1 MATVTDINIHAIPVY
16 DGQSRSGLNPA
27 QQGSNRSENFGR
39 ALSESSSQYHKNNK
53 EQWVKK
59 EAADSSTV
67 ESAPAAVTETSAAAA
82 SNRGEA
88 QQRAINRQA
97 EAASVATESSNV
109 RDDPAR
115 QDLPVEGNALPK
127 QAVTGMLNAENS
139 GSRQSLQALPVE
151 GNALPKQAVTG
162 MLNAESS
169 DSQQSLQA
177 LNRAKT
183 QGSALTTQINQPQP
197 ALSETAPAAVTE
209 TSAAAASNQGEAQQR
224 AIDKQAEAA
233 SVATES
239 SSVRDEPARQDLPK
253 QAVTGMALGERHPL
267 PQSLQALNRANA
279 QGSVLTTQINQ
290 SQPALSETLTESS
303 SVRDEPARQDLPK
316 QAVTG
321 MALGERH
328 PLPQSLQALNR
339 VNTQGSV
346 LTTQINQPQPALSET
361 LTESSSVR
369 DEPAR
374 QDLPKQAVTG
384 MALGE
389 RHPLPQSLQALNRVN
404 TQGSALTSQIN
415 QPQSAL
421 KFVEQSPTGA
431 AIDPG
436 DLDDG
441 LAALLGR
448 QAGLKDGAQAG
459 FLRSP
464 LVKPAQADSTPDG
477 NRAQSVIAAQPVKA
491 AEGAISR
498 QDASALSAIL
508 AMPGLAEQAG
518 KAPLAHSALAAA
530 VVTQDRVADLDRR
543 LRLQAAPMG
552 GRAASNGLTTDARPS
567 STALSWQTPDGFA
580 DLLKKSAST
589 TSQVT
594 QISASVPTAQGLNTA
609 QSGGAPVLPT
619 LLDGNAMG
627 GAFKLPSGFEISGG
641 TAQGQMVTP
650 FAQPAWAQELAQQAK
665 FMVRDQLQFVELKL
679 KPANLGSVEIVLKQ
693 DDDQT
698 TLMFFTKNPAVREA
712 LEASLQKLQKSFDD
726 DGLQL
731 QQTVVSDQSLS
742 EHRQQAAS
750 EAEQDQATG
759 LNGAGASGDQSDI
772 TDQQAKLL
780 IPANDQLLDLWA

>member
-53 EQWVKK
+53 EQWVKN
-59 EAADSSTV
+59 EAADGSTV
-67 ESAPAAVTETSAAAA
+67 ETAPAAVTETSAAAA
-82 SNRGEA
+82 SNLGEA
-88 QQRAINRQA
+88 QQRAIDKQA
-97 EAASVATESSNV
+97 EGASAATESSNV
-109 RDDPAR
+109 HDDPAR

-127 QAVTGMLNAENS
+127 QAVTGMLNAESS
-139 GSRQSLQALPVE
+139 GSRQSLQ
-151 GNALPKQAVTG
+151 G
-162 MLNAESS
+162 LNLA
-169 DSQQSLQA
+169 
-177 LNRAKT
+177 NT

-197 ALSETAPAAVTE
+197 AL
-209 TSAAAASNQGEAQQR
+209 
-224 AIDKQAEAA
+224 KLAE
-233 SVATES
+233 
-239 SSVRDEPARQDLPK
+239 
-253 QAVTGMALGERHPL
+253 
-267 PQSLQALNRANA
+267 
-279 QGSVLTTQINQ
+279 
-290 SQPALSETLTESS
+290 QP
-303 SVRDEPARQDLPK
+303 
-316 QAVTG
+316 
-321 MALGERH
+321 
-328 PLPQSLQALNR
+328 
-339 VNTQGSV
+339 
-346 LTTQINQPQPALSET
+346 
-361 LTESSSVR
+361 
-369 DEPAR
+369 
-374 QDLPKQAVTG
+374 
-384 MALGE
+384 
-389 RHPLPQSLQALNRVN
+389 
-404 TQGSALTSQIN
+404 
-415 QPQSAL
+415 
-421 KFVEQSPTGA
+421 PTGA

-448 QAGLKDGAQAG
+448 QAGFKDGAQADL
-459 FLRSP
+459 LRSP
-464 LVKPAQADSTPDG
+464 LVKTAQADSTPDG

-491 AEGAISR
+491 AEGSNPR

-518 KAPLAHSALAAA
+518 KAPLARSALAAA

-552 GRAASNGLTTDARPS
+552 GRSASNGLTTDARPS
-567 STALSWQTPDGFA
+567 NTALSWQTPDGFA

-594 QISASVPTAQGLNTA
+594 QISASMPTGQGLNAA
-609 QSGGAPVLPT
+609 QIGGAPVLPT

-627 GAFKLPSGFEISGG
+627 GVFKLPSGFEISGG

-650 FAQPAWAQELAQQAK
+650 FSQPAWAQELAQQAK

-698 TLMFFTKNPAVREA
+698 TLMFFAKNPAVREA

-750 EAEQDQATG
+750 EAEQDQAHG
-759 LNGAGASGDQSDI
+759 LNGASVSGDQSDI

>member
-27 QQGSNRSENFGR
+27 QQGSNRSENFGQ

-67 ESAPAAVTETSAAAA
+67 EPAPAAVTETSAAAA

-115 QDLPVEGNALPK
+115 QDLPVEG
-127 QAVTGMLNAENS
+127 S
-139 GSRQSLQALPVE
+139 
-151 GNALPKQAVTG
+151 ALPKQAVTG

-169 DSQQSLQA
+169 GSRQSLQA

-239 SSVRDEPARQDLPK
+239 SSVHDEPAQQDLPK

-267 PQSLQALNRANA
+267 PQSLQALNRVNT

-339 VNTQGSV
+339 ANAQGS
-346 LTTQINQPQPALSET
+346 T
-361 LTESSSVR
+361 
-369 DEPAR
+369 
-374 QDLPKQAVTG
+374 
-384 MALGE
+384 
-389 RHPLPQSLQALNRVN
+389 
-404 TQGSALTSQIN
+404 LTSQIN

-448 QAGLKDGAQAG
+448 QAGLKDGAQADV
-459 FLRSP
+459 LRSP

-594 QISASVPTAQGLNTA
+594 QISASVPTAQGLNAA

>member
-16 DGQSRSGLNPA
+16 DGQSSSGLNPA
-27 QQGSNRSENFGR
+27 QQGSNRSENFGQ

-53 EQWVKK
+53 EQWVKN
-59 EAADSSTV
+59 EAADGSTV
-67 ESAPAAVTETSAAAA
+67 ETAPAAVTETSAAAA
-82 SNRGEA
+82 SNLGEA
-88 QQRAINRQA
+88 QQRAIDKQA
-97 EAASVATESSNV
+97 EGASAATESSNV
-109 RDDPAR
+109 HDDPAR

-127 QAVTGMLNAENS
+127 QAVTGMLNAESS
-139 GSRQSLQALPVE
+139 GSRQSLQ
-151 GNALPKQAVTG
+151 G
-162 MLNAESS
+162 LNLA
-169 DSQQSLQA
+169 
-177 LNRAKT
+177 NT
-183 QGSALTTQINQPQP
+183 QGSALTTQINQPQ
-197 ALSETAPAAVTE
+197 
-209 TSAAAASNQGEAQQR
+209 
-224 AIDKQAEAA
+224 
-233 SVATES
+233 
-239 SSVRDEPARQDLPK
+239 
-253 QAVTGMALGERHPL
+253 
-267 PQSLQALNRANA
+267 
-279 QGSVLTTQINQ
+279 
-290 SQPALSETLTESS
+290 
-303 SVRDEPARQDLPK
+303 
-316 QAVTG
+316 
-321 MALGERH
+321 
-328 PLPQSLQALNR
+328 
-339 VNTQGSV
+339 
-346 LTTQINQPQPALSET
+346 
-361 LTESSSVR
+361 
-369 DEPAR
+369 
-374 QDLPKQAVTG
+374 
-384 MALGE
+384 
-389 RHPLPQSLQALNRVN
+389 
-404 TQGSALTSQIN
+404 
-415 QPQSAL
+415 SAL
-421 KFVEQSPTGA
+421 KLAEQSPTGA

-441 LAALLGR
+441 LAALVGR
-448 QAGLKDGAQAG
+448 QAGLKDGAQADV
-459 FLRSP
+459 LRSP

-491 AEGAISR
+491 AEGSNPR

-518 KAPLAHSALAAA
+518 KAPLARSALAAA

-552 GRAASNGLTTDARPS
+552 GRSASNGLTTDARPS
-567 STALSWQTPDGFA
+567 NTALSWQTPDGFA

-594 QISASVPTAQGLNTA
+594 QISASMPTGQGLNTA
-609 QSGGAPVLPT
+609 QIGGAPVLPT

-650 FAQPAWAQELAQQAK
+650 FSQPAWAQELAQQAK

-698 TLMFFTKNPAVREA
+698 TLMFFAKNSAVREA

-750 EAEQDQATG
+750 EAEQDQANG

>member
-53 EQWVKK
+53 EQWVKN
-59 EAADSSTV
+59 EAADGSTV
-67 ESAPAAVTETSAAAA
+67 ETAPAAVTETSAAAA
-82 SNRGEA
+82 SNLGEA
-88 QQRAINRQA
+88 QQRAIDKQA
-97 EAASVATESSNV
+97 EGASAATESSNV
-109 RDDPAR
+109 HDDPAR

-127 QAVTGMLNAENS
+127 QAVTGMLNAESS
-139 GSRQSLQALPVE
+139 GSRQSLQ
-151 GNALPKQAVTG
+151 G
-162 MLNAESS
+162 LNLA
-169 DSQQSLQA
+169 
-177 LNRAKT
+177 NT

-197 ALSETAPAAVTE
+197 AL
-209 TSAAAASNQGEAQQR
+209 
-224 AIDKQAEAA
+224 KLAE
-233 SVATES
+233 
-239 SSVRDEPARQDLPK
+239 
-253 QAVTGMALGERHPL
+253 
-267 PQSLQALNRANA
+267 
-279 QGSVLTTQINQ
+279 
-290 SQPALSETLTESS
+290 QP
-303 SVRDEPARQDLPK
+303 
-316 QAVTG
+316 
-321 MALGERH
+321 
-328 PLPQSLQALNR
+328 
-339 VNTQGSV
+339 
-346 LTTQINQPQPALSET
+346 
-361 LTESSSVR
+361 
-369 DEPAR
+369 
-374 QDLPKQAVTG
+374 
-384 MALGE
+384 
-389 RHPLPQSLQALNRVN
+389 
-404 TQGSALTSQIN
+404 
-415 QPQSAL
+415 
-421 KFVEQSPTGA
+421 PTGA

-441 LAALLGR
+441 LAALVGR
-448 QAGLKDGAQAG
+448 QAGLKDGAQADV
-459 FLRSP
+459 LRSP

-594 QISASVPTAQGLNTA
+594 QISASVPTAQGLNAA

-731 QQTVVSDQSLS
+731 QQKVVSDQSLS

>member
-27 QQGSNRSENFGR
+27 QQGSNRSENFGQT
-39 ALSESSSQYHKNNK
+39 LSESSSQYHKNNK

-67 ESAPAAVTETSAAAA
+67 EPAPAAVTETSAAAA

-97 EAASVATESSNV
+97 EAASVATESSSG
-109 RDDPAR
+109 RDERAR
-115 QDLPVEGNALPK
+115 QDLPVEGNALPN
-127 QAVTGMLNAENS
+127 QAVTGRLS
-139 GSRQSLQALPVE
+139 
-151 GNALPKQAVTG
+151 
-162 MLNAESS
+162 AESS
-169 DSQQSLQA
+169 SSQQSLQA

-183 QGSALTTQINQPQP
+183 QGSALTTQINQPQ
-197 ALSETAPAAVTE
+197 
-209 TSAAAASNQGEAQQR
+209 
-224 AIDKQAEAA
+224 
-233 SVATES
+233 
-239 SSVRDEPARQDLPK
+239 
-253 QAVTGMALGERHPL
+253 
-267 PQSLQALNRANA
+267 
-279 QGSVLTTQINQ
+279 
-290 SQPALSETLTESS
+290 
-303 SVRDEPARQDLPK
+303 
-316 QAVTG
+316 
-321 MALGERH
+321 
-328 PLPQSLQALNR
+328 
-339 VNTQGSV
+339 
-346 LTTQINQPQPALSET
+346 
-361 LTESSSVR
+361 
-369 DEPAR
+369 
-374 QDLPKQAVTG
+374 
-384 MALGE
+384 
-389 RHPLPQSLQALNRVN
+389 
-404 TQGSALTSQIN
+404 
-415 QPQSAL
+415 SAL
-421 KFVEQSPTGA
+421 KLVEQSPTGA

-448 QAGLKDGAQAG
+448 QAGLKAGPQAD
-459 FLRSP
+459 FSRSP
-464 LVKPAQADSTPDG
+464 LINLAQANSTPDG
-477 NRAQSVIAAQPVKA
+477 NRAQPVIAAQPVQA

-518 KAPLAHSALAAA
+518 KAPPAHSALAAA
-530 VVTQDRVADLDRR
+530 VVTQDRAADLDRR
-543 LRLQAAPMG
+543 LRLQAPSMG
-552 GRAASNGLTTDARPS
+552 GRAASNALTTDARPS
-567 STALSWQTPDGFA
+567 NTTLSWQTPDGFA

-594 QISASVPTAQGLNTA
+594 QISASMPTGQGLNAA

-619 LLDGNAMG
+619 LLLDGNAMG

-650 FAQPAWAQELAQQAK
+650 FSQPAWAQELAQQAK

-698 TLMFFTKNPAVREA
+698 TLMFFAKNPAVREA

-750 EAEQDQATG
+750 EAEQDQANG

>member
-59 EAADSSTV
+59 EAADGSTV
-67 ESAPAAVTETSAAAA
+67 ETAPAAVTETSAAAA
-82 SNRGEA
+82 SNLGEA
-88 QQRAINRQA
+88 QQRAIDKQA
-97 EAASVATESSNV
+97 EGASAATESSNV
-109 RDDPAR
+109 HDDPAR

-127 QAVTGMLNAENS
+127 QAVTGMLNAESS
-139 GSRQSLQALPVE
+139 GSRQSLQ
-151 GNALPKQAVTG
+151 G
-162 MLNAESS
+162 LNLA
-169 DSQQSLQA
+169 
-177 LNRAKT
+177 NT
-183 QGSALTTQINQPQP
+183 QGSALTTQINQPQ
-197 ALSETAPAAVTE
+197 
-209 TSAAAASNQGEAQQR
+209 
-224 AIDKQAEAA
+224 
-233 SVATES
+233 
-239 SSVRDEPARQDLPK
+239 
-253 QAVTGMALGERHPL
+253 
-267 PQSLQALNRANA
+267 
-279 QGSVLTTQINQ
+279 
-290 SQPALSETLTESS
+290 
-303 SVRDEPARQDLPK
+303 
-316 QAVTG
+316 
-321 MALGERH
+321 
-328 PLPQSLQALNR
+328 
-339 VNTQGSV
+339 
-346 LTTQINQPQPALSET
+346 
-361 LTESSSVR
+361 
-369 DEPAR
+369 
-374 QDLPKQAVTG
+374 
-384 MALGE
+384 
-389 RHPLPQSLQALNRVN
+389 
-404 TQGSALTSQIN
+404 
-415 QPQSAL
+415 SAL
-421 KFVEQSPTGA
+421 KLAEQPPTGA

-448 QAGLKDGAQAG
+448 QAGFKDGAQADL
-459 FLRSP
+459 LRSP
-464 LVKPAQADSTPDG
+464 LVKTAQADSTPDG

-491 AEGAISR
+491 AEGSNPR

-518 KAPLAHSALAAA
+518 KAPPAHSALAAA
-530 VVTQDRVADLDRR
+530 VVTQDRAADLDRR
-543 LRLQAAPMG
+543 LRLQAPLMG
-552 GRAASNGLTTDARPS
+552 GRAASNALTTDARPS
-567 STALSWQTPDGFA
+567 NTTLSWQTPDGFA

-594 QISASVPTAQGLNTA
+594 QISASMPTGQGLNAA

-619 LLDGNAMG
+619 LLLDGNAMG

-650 FAQPAWAQELAQQAK
+650 FSQPAWAQELAQQAK

-698 TLMFFTKNPAVREA
+698 TLMFFAKNPAVREA

-750 EAEQDQATG
+750 EAEQDQAHG
-759 LNGAGASGDQSDI
+759 LNGASASGDQSDI

>member
-27 QQGSNRSENFGR
+27 QQGSNRSENFGQ

-67 ESAPAAVTETSAAAA
+67 EPAPAAVTETSAAAA

-97 EAASVATESSNV
+97 EAASTATESSSV
-109 RDDPAR
+109 RDERAR

-127 QAVTGMLNAENS
+127 QAVTG
-139 GSRQSLQALPVE
+139 R
-151 GNALPKQAVTG
+151 
-162 MLNAESS
+162 LNAESS

-183 QGSALTTQINQPQP
+183 QGSALTTQINLPQP

-224 AIDKQAEAA
+224 AIDKQATAA

-239 SSVRDEPARQDLPK
+239 SIVRDEPARQDLPK

-279 QGSVLTTQINQ
+279 QGST
-290 SQPALSETLTESS
+290 
-303 SVRDEPARQDLPK
+303 
-316 QAVTG
+316 
-321 MALGERH
+321 
-328 PLPQSLQALNR
+328 
-339 VNTQGSV
+339 
-346 LTTQINQPQPALSET
+346 
-361 LTESSSVR
+361 
-369 DEPAR
+369 
-374 QDLPKQAVTG
+374 
-384 MALGE
+384 
-389 RHPLPQSLQALNRVN
+389 
-404 TQGSALTSQIN
+404 LTSQIN

-421 KFVEQSPTGA
+421 KFVEQSPIGA

-436 DLDDG
+436 DLDDE

-459 FLRSP
+459 FLTSP

-594 QISASVPTAQGLNTA
+594 QISASVPTAQGLNAA

>member
-27 QQGSNRSENFGR
+27 QQGSNRSENFGQ

-67 ESAPAAVTETSAAAA
+67 EPAPAAVTETSAAAA

-97 EAASVATESSNV
+97 EAASVATESSRV
-109 RDDPAR
+109 QDERAR
-115 QDLPVEGNALPK
+115 QDLPVEGNA
-127 QAVTGMLNAENS
+127 
-139 GSRQSLQALPVE
+139 
-151 GNALPKQAVTG
+151 
-162 MLNAESS
+162 
-169 DSQQSLQA
+169 
-177 LNRAKT
+177 
-183 QGSALTTQINQPQP
+183 
-197 ALSETAPAAVTE
+197 
-209 TSAAAASNQGEAQQR
+209 
-224 AIDKQAEAA
+224 
-233 SVATES
+233 
-239 SSVRDEPARQDLPK
+239 LPK

-267 PQSLQALNRANA
+267 PQSLQALNRA
-279 QGSVLTTQINQ
+279 
-290 SQPALSETLTESS
+290 
-303 SVRDEPARQDLPK
+303 K
-316 QAVTG
+316 
-321 MALGERH
+321 
-328 PLPQSLQALNR
+328 
-339 VNTQGSV
+339 
-346 LTTQINQPQPALSET
+346 
-361 LTESSSVR
+361 
-369 DEPAR
+369 
-374 QDLPKQAVTG
+374 
-384 MALGE
+384 
-389 RHPLPQSLQALNRVN
+389 
-404 TQGSALTSQIN
+404 TQGSALTTQIN

-421 KFVEQSPTGA
+421 KLVEQSPTGA

-436 DLDDG
+436 DVDDG

-448 QAGLKDGAQAG
+448 QAGLKAGPQAD
-459 FLRSP
+459 FSRSP
-464 LVKPAQADSTPDG
+464 LINLAQANSTPDG
-477 NRAQSVIAAQPVKA
+477 NRAQPVIAAQPVKA

-518 KAPLAHSALAAA
+518 KAPPAHSALAAA
-530 VVTQDRVADLDRR
+530 VVTQDRAADLDRR
-543 LRLQAAPMG
+543 LRLQAPSMG
-552 GRAASNGLTTDARPS
+552 GRAASNALTTDARPS
-567 STALSWQTPDGFA
+567 NTTLSWQTPDGFA

-594 QISASVPTAQGLNTA
+594 QISASMPTGQGLNAA

-619 LLDGNAMG
+619 LLLDGNAMG

-650 FAQPAWAQELAQQAK
+650 FSQPAWAQELAQQAK

-698 TLMFFTKNPAVREA
+698 TLMFFAKNPAVREA

-750 EAEQDQATG
+750 EAEQDQANG

>member
-67 ESAPAAVTETSAAAA
+67 EPAPAAVTETSAAAA

-97 EAASVATESSNV
+97 EAASVATESSRV
-109 RDDPAR
+109 QDERAR
-115 QDLPVEGNALPK
+115 QDLPVQGNA
-127 QAVTGMLNAENS
+127 
-139 GSRQSLQALPVE
+139 
-151 GNALPKQAVTG
+151 
-162 MLNAESS
+162 
-169 DSQQSLQA
+169 
-177 LNRAKT
+177 
-183 QGSALTTQINQPQP
+183 
-197 ALSETAPAAVTE
+197 
-209 TSAAAASNQGEAQQR
+209 
-224 AIDKQAEAA
+224 
-233 SVATES
+233 
-239 SSVRDEPARQDLPK
+239 LPK

-267 PQSLQALNRANA
+267 PQSLQALNRA
-279 QGSVLTTQINQ
+279 
-290 SQPALSETLTESS
+290 
-303 SVRDEPARQDLPK
+303 K
-316 QAVTG
+316 
-321 MALGERH
+321 
-328 PLPQSLQALNR
+328 
-339 VNTQGSV
+339 
-346 LTTQINQPQPALSET
+346 
-361 LTESSSVR
+361 
-369 DEPAR
+369 
-374 QDLPKQAVTG
+374 
-384 MALGE
+384 
-389 RHPLPQSLQALNRVN
+389 
-404 TQGSALTSQIN
+404 TQGSALTTQIN

-421 KFVEQSPTGA
+421 KLVEQSPTGA

-448 QAGLKDGAQAG
+448 QAGLKAGPQAD
-459 FLRSP
+459 FSRSP
-464 LVKPAQADSTPDG
+464 LINLAQANSTPDG
-477 NRAQSVIAAQPVKA
+477 NRAQPVIAAQPVKA

-518 KAPLAHSALAAA
+518 KAPLARSALAAA

-552 GRAASNGLTTDARPS
+552 GRSASNGLTTDARPS
-567 STALSWQTPDGFA
+567 NTALSWQTPDGFA

-594 QISASVPTAQGLNTA
+594 QISASMPTGQGLNAA

-619 LLDGNAMG
+619 LLLDGNAMG

-641 TAQGQMVTP
+641 TAQGQMMTP
-650 FAQPAWAQELAQQAK
+650 FSQPAWAQELAQQAK

-698 TLMFFTKNPAVREA
+698 TLMFFAKNPAVREA

-750 EAEQDQATG
+750 EAEQDQANG

>member
-53 EQWVKK
+53 EQWVKN
-59 EAADSSTV
+59 EAADGSTV
-67 ESAPAAVTETSAAAA
+67 ETAPAAVTETSAAAA
-82 SNRGEA
+82 SNLGEA
-88 QQRAINRQA
+88 QQRAIDKQA
-97 EAASVATESSNV
+97 EGASAATESSNV
-109 RDDPAR
+109 HDDPAR

-127 QAVTGMLNAENS
+127 QAVTGMLNAESS
-139 GSRQSLQALPVE
+139 GSRQSLQ
-151 GNALPKQAVTG
+151 G
-162 MLNAESS
+162 LNLA
-169 DSQQSLQA
+169 
-177 LNRAKT
+177 NT
-183 QGSALTTQINQPQP
+183 QGSALTTQINQPQ
-197 ALSETAPAAVTE
+197 
-209 TSAAAASNQGEAQQR
+209 
-224 AIDKQAEAA
+224 
-233 SVATES
+233 
-239 SSVRDEPARQDLPK
+239 
-253 QAVTGMALGERHPL
+253 
-267 PQSLQALNRANA
+267 
-279 QGSVLTTQINQ
+279 
-290 SQPALSETLTESS
+290 
-303 SVRDEPARQDLPK
+303 
-316 QAVTG
+316 
-321 MALGERH
+321 
-328 PLPQSLQALNR
+328 
-339 VNTQGSV
+339 
-346 LTTQINQPQPALSET
+346 
-361 LTESSSVR
+361 
-369 DEPAR
+369 
-374 QDLPKQAVTG
+374 
-384 MALGE
+384 
-389 RHPLPQSLQALNRVN
+389 
-404 TQGSALTSQIN
+404 
-415 QPQSAL
+415 SAL
-421 KFVEQSPTGA
+421 KLAEQPPTGA

-448 QAGLKDGAQAG
+448 QAGFKDGAQADL
-459 FLRSP
+459 LRSP
-464 LVKPAQADSTPDG
+464 LVKTAQADSTPDG

-491 AEGAISR
+491 AEGSNPR

-518 KAPLAHSALAAA
+518 KAPLARSALAAA

-552 GRAASNGLTTDARPS
+552 GRSASNGLTTDARPS
-567 STALSWQTPDGFA
+567 NTALSWQTPDGFA

-594 QISASVPTAQGLNTA
+594 QISASMPTGQGLNAA

-619 LLDGNAMG
+619 LLLDGNAMG

-650 FAQPAWAQELAQQAK
+650 FSQPAWAQELAQQAK

-698 TLMFFTKNPAVREA
+698 TLMFFAKNPAVREA

-750 EAEQDQATG
+750 EAEQDQANG

>member
-27 QQGSNRSENFGR
+27 QQGSNRSENFGQ

-67 ESAPAAVTETSAAAA
+67 EP
-82 SNRGEA
+82 
-88 QQRAINRQA
+88 
-97 EAASVATESSNV
+97 
-109 RDDPAR
+109 
-115 QDLPVEGNALPK
+115 
-127 QAVTGMLNAENS
+127 
-139 GSRQSLQALPVE
+139 
-151 GNALPKQAVTG
+151 
-162 MLNAESS
+162 
-169 DSQQSLQA
+169 
-177 LNRAKT
+177 
-183 QGSALTTQINQPQP
+183 
-197 ALSETAPAAVTE
+197 APAAVTE

-224 AIDKQAEAA
+224 AIDKQAAAA

-239 SSVRDEPARQDLPK
+239 SSVRDEPARQDLIRANTQGSVLTTQINQSQPALSETLTDSSSVRDEPARQDLPVEGNALPK

-267 PQSLQALNRANA
+267 PQSLQALNRA
-279 QGSVLTTQINQ
+279 
-290 SQPALSETLTESS
+290 
-303 SVRDEPARQDLPK
+303 K
-316 QAVTG
+316 
-321 MALGERH
+321 
-328 PLPQSLQALNR
+328 
-339 VNTQGSV
+339 TQGSA
-346 LTTQINQPQPALSET
+346 LTTQINQPQPGLS
-361 LTESSSVR
+361 R
-369 DEPAR
+369 
-374 QDLPKQAVTG
+374 
-384 MALGE
+384 
-389 RHPLPQSLQALNRVN
+389 
-404 TQGSALTSQIN
+404 
-415 QPQSAL
+415 
-421 KFVEQSPTGA
+421 VEQSPTGA

-448 QAGLKDGAQAG
+448 QAGLKAGPQAD
-459 FLRSP
+459 FSRSP
-464 LVKPAQADSTPDG
+464 LINLAQANSTPDG
-477 NRAQSVIAAQPVKA
+477 NRAQPVIAAQPVKA

-552 GRAASNGLTTDARPS
+552 GRSASNGLTTDARPS
-567 STALSWQTPDGFA
+567 NTTLSWQTPDGFA

-594 QISASVPTAQGLNTA
+594 QISASMPTGQGLNTA
-609 QSGGAPVLPT
+609 QTGGAPVLST

-650 FAQPAWAQELAQQAK
+650 FSQPAWAQELAQQAK

-698 TLMFFTKNPAVREA
+698 TLMFFAKNPAVREA

-750 EAEQDQATG
+750 EAEQDQANG

>member
-27 QQGSNRSENFGR
+27 QQGSNRSENFGQ

-59 EAADSSTV
+59 ETADSSTV
-67 ESAPAAVTETSAAAA
+67 EPAPAAVTETSAAAA

-115 QDLPVEGNALPK
+115 QDLPVEG
-127 QAVTGMLNAENS
+127 S
-139 GSRQSLQALPVE
+139 
-151 GNALPKQAVTG
+151 ALPKQAVTG

-169 DSQQSLQA
+169 GSQQSLQA

-239 SSVRDEPARQDLPK
+239 SSVHDEPAQQDLPK

-267 PQSLQALNRANA
+267 PQSLQALNRVNT

-339 VNTQGSV
+339 ANAQGS
-346 LTTQINQPQPALSET
+346 T
-361 LTESSSVR
+361 
-369 DEPAR
+369 
-374 QDLPKQAVTG
+374 
-384 MALGE
+384 
-389 RHPLPQSLQALNRVN
+389 
-404 TQGSALTSQIN
+404 LTSQIN

-448 QAGLKDGAQAG
+448 QAGLKDGAQADV
-459 FLRSP
+459 LRSP

-594 QISASVPTAQGLNTA
+594 QISASVPTAQGLNAA

>member
-53 EQWVKK
+53 EQWVKN
-59 EAADSSTV
+59 EAADGSTV
-67 ESAPAAVTETSAAAA
+67 ETAPAAVTETSAAAA
-82 SNRGEA
+82 SNLGEA
-88 QQRAINRQA
+88 QQRAIDKQA
-97 EAASVATESSNV
+97 EGASAATESSNV
-109 RDDPAR
+109 HDDPAR

-127 QAVTGMLNAENS
+127 QAVTGMLNAESS
-139 GSRQSLQALPVE
+139 GSRQSLQ
-151 GNALPKQAVTG
+151 G
-162 MLNAESS
+162 LNLA
-169 DSQQSLQA
+169 
-177 LNRAKT
+177 NT
-183 QGSALTTQINQPQP
+183 QGSALTTQINQPQ
-197 ALSETAPAAVTE
+197 
-209 TSAAAASNQGEAQQR
+209 
-224 AIDKQAEAA
+224 
-233 SVATES
+233 
-239 SSVRDEPARQDLPK
+239 
-253 QAVTGMALGERHPL
+253 
-267 PQSLQALNRANA
+267 
-279 QGSVLTTQINQ
+279 
-290 SQPALSETLTESS
+290 
-303 SVRDEPARQDLPK
+303 
-316 QAVTG
+316 
-321 MALGERH
+321 
-328 PLPQSLQALNR
+328 
-339 VNTQGSV
+339 
-346 LTTQINQPQPALSET
+346 
-361 LTESSSVR
+361 
-369 DEPAR
+369 
-374 QDLPKQAVTG
+374 
-384 MALGE
+384 
-389 RHPLPQSLQALNRVN
+389 
-404 TQGSALTSQIN
+404 
-415 QPQSAL
+415 SAL
-421 KFVEQSPTGA
+421 KLAEQPPTGA

-448 QAGLKDGAQAG
+448 QAGFKDGAQADL
-459 FLRSP
+459 LRSP
-464 LVKPAQADSTPDG
+464 LVKTAQADSTPDG

-491 AEGAISR
+491 AEGSNPR

-518 KAPLAHSALAAA
+518 KAPLARSALAAA

-552 GRAASNGLTTDARPS
+552 GRSASNGLTTDARPS
-567 STALSWQTPDGFA
+567 NTALSWQTPDGFA

-594 QISASVPTAQGLNTA
+594 QISASMPTGQGLNTA

-650 FAQPAWAQELAQQAK
+650 FSQPAWAQELAQQAK

-698 TLMFFTKNPAVREA
+698 TLMFFAKNPAVREA

-750 EAEQDQATG
+750 EAEQDQANG

>member
-16 DGQSRSGLNPA
+16 DGQSSSGLNPA
-27 QQGSNRSENFGR
+27 QQGSNRSENFGQ

-67 ESAPAAVTETSAAAA
+67 EPAPAAVTETSAAAA

-97 EAASVATESSNV
+97 EAASVATESSRV
-109 RDDPAR
+109 RDERAR

-127 QAVTGMLNAENS
+127 QAVTGM
-139 GSRQSLQALPVE
+139 ALGERHLVP
-151 GNALPKQAVTG
+151 
-162 MLNAESS
+162 
-169 DSQQSLQA
+169 QSLQA

-183 QGSALTTQINQPQP
+183 QGSALTTQINQPQ
-197 ALSETAPAAVTE
+197 
-209 TSAAAASNQGEAQQR
+209 
-224 AIDKQAEAA
+224 
-233 SVATES
+233 
-239 SSVRDEPARQDLPK
+239 
-253 QAVTGMALGERHPL
+253 
-267 PQSLQALNRANA
+267 
-279 QGSVLTTQINQ
+279 
-290 SQPALSETLTESS
+290 
-303 SVRDEPARQDLPK
+303 
-316 QAVTG
+316 
-321 MALGERH
+321 
-328 PLPQSLQALNR
+328 
-339 VNTQGSV
+339 
-346 LTTQINQPQPALSET
+346 
-361 LTESSSVR
+361 
-369 DEPAR
+369 
-374 QDLPKQAVTG
+374 
-384 MALGE
+384 
-389 RHPLPQSLQALNRVN
+389 
-404 TQGSALTSQIN
+404 
-415 QPQSAL
+415 SAL
-421 KFVEQSPTGA
+421 KLVEQSPTGA

-436 DLDDG
+436 DVDDG

-448 QAGLKDGAQAG
+448 QAGLKAGPQAD
-459 FLRSP
+459 FSRSP
-464 LVKPAQADSTPDG
+464 LINLAQANSTPDG
-477 NRAQSVIAAQPVKA
+477 NRAQPVIAAQPVQA

-518 KAPLAHSALAAA
+518 KAPPAHSALAAA
-530 VVTQDRVADLDRR
+530 VVTQDRAADLDRR
-543 LRLQAAPMG
+543 LRLQAPSMG
-552 GRAASNGLTTDARPS
+552 GRAASNALTTDARPS
-567 STALSWQTPDGFA
+567 NTTLSWQTPDGFA

-594 QISASVPTAQGLNTA
+594 QISASMPTGQGLNAA

-619 LLDGNAMG
+619 LLLDGNAMG

-641 TAQGQMVTP
+641 TAQGQMMTP
-650 FAQPAWAQELAQQAK
+650 FSQPAWAQELAQQAK

-698 TLMFFTKNPAVREA
+698 TLMFFAKNPAVREA

-750 EAEQDQATG
+750 EAEQDQANG

>member
-16 DGQSRSGLNPA
+16 DGQSRSCLNPA

-53 EQWVKK
+53 EQWVKN
-59 EAADSSTV
+59 EAADGSTV
-67 ESAPAAVTETSAAAA
+67 ETAPAAVTETSAAAA
-82 SNRGEA
+82 SNLGEA
-88 QQRAINRQA
+88 QQRAIDKQA
-97 EAASVATESSNV
+97 EGASAATESSNV
-109 RDDPAR
+109 HDDPAR

-127 QAVTGMLNAENS
+127 QAVTGMLNAESS
-139 GSRQSLQALPVE
+139 GSRQSLQ
-151 GNALPKQAVTG
+151 G
-162 MLNAESS
+162 LNLA
-169 DSQQSLQA
+169 
-177 LNRAKT
+177 NT
-183 QGSALTTQINQPQP
+183 QGSALTTQINQPQ
-197 ALSETAPAAVTE
+197 
-209 TSAAAASNQGEAQQR
+209 
-224 AIDKQAEAA
+224 
-233 SVATES
+233 
-239 SSVRDEPARQDLPK
+239 
-253 QAVTGMALGERHPL
+253 
-267 PQSLQALNRANA
+267 
-279 QGSVLTTQINQ
+279 
-290 SQPALSETLTESS
+290 
-303 SVRDEPARQDLPK
+303 
-316 QAVTG
+316 
-321 MALGERH
+321 
-328 PLPQSLQALNR
+328 
-339 VNTQGSV
+339 
-346 LTTQINQPQPALSET
+346 
-361 LTESSSVR
+361 
-369 DEPAR
+369 
-374 QDLPKQAVTG
+374 
-384 MALGE
+384 
-389 RHPLPQSLQALNRVN
+389 
-404 TQGSALTSQIN
+404 
-415 QPQSAL
+415 SAL
-421 KFVEQSPTGA
+421 KLAEQSPTGA

-448 QAGLKDGAQAG
+448 QAGFKDGAQADL
-459 FLRSP
+459 LRSP
-464 LVKPAQADSTPDG
+464 LVKTAQADSTPDG

-491 AEGAISR
+491 AEGSNPR

-518 KAPLAHSALAAA
+518 KAPLARSALAAA

-552 GRAASNGLTTDARPS
+552 GRSASNGLTTDARPS
-567 STALSWQTPDGFA
+567 NTALSWQTPDGFA

-594 QISASVPTAQGLNTA
+594 QISASMPTGQGLNTA
-609 QSGGAPVLPT
+609 QIGGAPVLPT

-627 GAFKLPSGFEISGG
+627 GVFKLPSGFEISGG

-650 FAQPAWAQELAQQAK
+650 FSQPAWAQELAQQAK

-698 TLMFFTKNPAVREA
+698 TLMFFAKNPAVREA

-731 QQTVVSDQSLS
+731 QQTFVSDQSLS

-750 EAEQDQATG
+750 EAEQDQAHG
-759 LNGAGASGDQSDI
+759 LNGASVSGDQSDI

>member
-27 QQGSNRSENFGR
+27 QQGSNRSENFGQ

-67 ESAPAAVTETSAAAA
+67 EPAPAAVTETSAAAA

-97 EAASVATESSNV
+97 EAASVATESSRV
-109 RDDPAR
+109 RDERAR
-115 QDLPVEGNALPK
+115 QDLPVQGNA
-127 QAVTGMLNAENS
+127 
-139 GSRQSLQALPVE
+139 
-151 GNALPKQAVTG
+151 
-162 MLNAESS
+162 
-169 DSQQSLQA
+169 
-177 LNRAKT
+177 
-183 QGSALTTQINQPQP
+183 
-197 ALSETAPAAVTE
+197 
-209 TSAAAASNQGEAQQR
+209 
-224 AIDKQAEAA
+224 
-233 SVATES
+233 
-239 SSVRDEPARQDLPK
+239 LPK

-267 PQSLQALNRANA
+267 PQSLQALNRA
-279 QGSVLTTQINQ
+279 
-290 SQPALSETLTESS
+290 
-303 SVRDEPARQDLPK
+303 K
-316 QAVTG
+316 
-321 MALGERH
+321 
-328 PLPQSLQALNR
+328 
-339 VNTQGSV
+339 
-346 LTTQINQPQPALSET
+346 
-361 LTESSSVR
+361 
-369 DEPAR
+369 
-374 QDLPKQAVTG
+374 
-384 MALGE
+384 
-389 RHPLPQSLQALNRVN
+389 
-404 TQGSALTSQIN
+404 TQGSALTTQIN

-421 KFVEQSPTGA
+421 KLVEQSPTGA

-436 DLDDG
+436 DVDDG

-448 QAGLKDGAQAG
+448 QAGLKAGPQAD
-459 FLRSP
+459 FSRSP
-464 LVKPAQADSTPDG
+464 LINLAQANSTPDG
-477 NRAQSVIAAQPVKA
+477 NRAQPVIAAQPVKA

-518 KAPLAHSALAAA
+518 KAPPAHSALAAA
-530 VVTQDRVADLDRR
+530 VVTQDRAADLDRR
-543 LRLQAAPMG
+543 LRLQAPSMG
-552 GRAASNGLTTDARPS
+552 GRAASNALTTDARPS
-567 STALSWQTPDGFA
+567 NTTLSWQTPDGFA

-594 QISASVPTAQGLNTA
+594 QISASMPTGQGLNAA

-619 LLDGNAMG
+619 LLLDGNAMG

-650 FAQPAWAQELAQQAK
+650 FSQPAWAQELAQQAK

-698 TLMFFTKNPAVREA
+698 TLMFFAKNPAVREA

-750 EAEQDQATG
+750 EAEQDQANG

>member
-27 QQGSNRSENFGR
+27 QQGSNRSENFGQ

-59 EAADSSTV
+59 ETADSSTV
-67 ESAPAAVTETSAAAA
+67 EPAPAAVTETSAAAA

-127 QAVTGMLNAENS
+127 QAVTGMLNAESS
-139 GSRQSLQALPVE
+139 GSR
-151 GNALPKQAVTG
+151 
-162 MLNAESS
+162 
-169 DSQQSLQA
+169 QSLQA

-183 QGSALTTQINQPQP
+183 QGSALTTQINQLQP

-224 AIDKQAEAA
+224 AIDKQAAAA

-253 QAVTGMALGERHPL
+253 QAVT
-267 PQSLQALNRANA
+267 
-279 QGSVLTTQINQ
+279 V
-290 SQPALSETLTESS
+290 
-303 SVRDEPARQDLPK
+303 
-316 QAVTG
+316 

-346 LTTQINQPQPALSET
+346 LTTQINQSQP
-361 LTESSSVR
+361 
-369 DEPAR
+369 
-374 QDLPKQAVTG
+374 
-384 MALGE
+384 
-389 RHPLPQSLQALNRVN
+389 
-404 TQGSALTSQIN
+404 
-415 QPQSAL
+415 AL

-448 QAGLKDGAQAG
+448 QAGLKDGAQADV
-459 FLRSP
+459 LRSP

-594 QISASVPTAQGLNTA
+594 QISASVPTAQGLNAA

-759 LNGAGASGDQSDI
+759 LNGAGASGDQNDI

>member
-53 EQWVKK
+53 EQWVKN
-59 EAADSSTV
+59 EAADGSTV
-67 ESAPAAVTETSAAAA
+67 ETAPAAVTETSAAAA
-82 SNRGEA
+82 SNLGEA
-88 QQRAINRQA
+88 QQRAIDKQA
-97 EAASVATESSNV
+97 EGASAATESSNV
-109 RDDPAR
+109 HDDPAR

-127 QAVTGMLNAENS
+127 QAVTGMLNAESS
-139 GSRQSLQALPVE
+139 GSRQSLQ
-151 GNALPKQAVTG
+151 G
-162 MLNAESS
+162 LNLA
-169 DSQQSLQA
+169 
-177 LNRAKT
+177 NT
-183 QGSALTTQINQPQP
+183 QGSALTTQINQPQ
-197 ALSETAPAAVTE
+197 
-209 TSAAAASNQGEAQQR
+209 
-224 AIDKQAEAA
+224 
-233 SVATES
+233 
-239 SSVRDEPARQDLPK
+239 
-253 QAVTGMALGERHPL
+253 
-267 PQSLQALNRANA
+267 
-279 QGSVLTTQINQ
+279 
-290 SQPALSETLTESS
+290 
-303 SVRDEPARQDLPK
+303 
-316 QAVTG
+316 
-321 MALGERH
+321 
-328 PLPQSLQALNR
+328 
-339 VNTQGSV
+339 
-346 LTTQINQPQPALSET
+346 
-361 LTESSSVR
+361 
-369 DEPAR
+369 
-374 QDLPKQAVTG
+374 
-384 MALGE
+384 
-389 RHPLPQSLQALNRVN
+389 
-404 TQGSALTSQIN
+404 
-415 QPQSAL
+415 SAL
-421 KFVEQSPTGA
+421 KLAEQSPTGA

-448 QAGLKDGAQAG
+448 QAGFKDGAQADL
-459 FLRSP
+459 LRSP
-464 LVKPAQADSTPDG
+464 LVKTAQADSTPDG

-491 AEGAISR
+491 AEGSNPR

-518 KAPLAHSALAAA
+518 KAPLARSALAAA

-552 GRAASNGLTTDARPS
+552 GRSASNGLTTDARPS
-567 STALSWQTPDGFA
+567 NTALSWQTPDGFA

-594 QISASVPTAQGLNTA
+594 QISASMPTGQGLNTA
-609 QSGGAPVLPT
+609 QIGGAPVLPT

-627 GAFKLPSGFEISGG
+627 GVFKLPSGFEISGG
-641 TAQGQMVTP
+641 TAQGQIVTP
-650 FAQPAWAQELAQQAK
+650 FSQPAWAQELAQQAK

-698 TLMFFTKNPAVREA
+698 TLMFFAKNPAVREA

-731 QQTVVSDQSLS
+731 QQTFVSDQSLS

-750 EAEQDQATG
+750 EAEQDQAHG
-759 LNGAGASGDQSDI
+759 LNGASASGDQSDI

>member
-27 QQGSNRSENFGR
+27 QQGSNRSENFGQ

-67 ESAPAAVTETSAAAA
+67 EPAPAAVTETSAAAA

-115 QDLPVEGNALPK
+115 QDLPVEG
-127 QAVTGMLNAENS
+127 S
-139 GSRQSLQALPVE
+139 
-151 GNALPKQAVTG
+151 ALPKQAVTG

-169 DSQQSLQA
+169 DNQQSLQA

-239 SSVRDEPARQDLPK
+239 SSVRDEPAQQDLPK

-279 QGSVLTTQINQ
+279 QGST
-290 SQPALSETLTESS
+290 
-303 SVRDEPARQDLPK
+303 
-316 QAVTG
+316 
-321 MALGERH
+321 
-328 PLPQSLQALNR
+328 
-339 VNTQGSV
+339 
-346 LTTQINQPQPALSET
+346 
-361 LTESSSVR
+361 
-369 DEPAR
+369 
-374 QDLPKQAVTG
+374 
-384 MALGE
+384 
-389 RHPLPQSLQALNRVN
+389 
-404 TQGSALTSQIN
+404 LTSQIN

-448 QAGLKDGAQAG
+448 QAGLKDGAQADV
-459 FLRSP
+459 LRSP

-518 KAPLAHSALAAA
+518 KAPLARSALAAA

-552 GRAASNGLTTDARPS
+552 GRSASNALTTDARPS
-567 STALSWQTPDGFA
+567 NTTLSWQTPDGFA

-594 QISASVPTAQGLNTA
+594 QISASMPTGQGLNTA
-609 QSGGAPVLPT
+609 QIGGAPVLPT

-627 GAFKLPSGFEISGG
+627 GVFKLPSGFEISGG

-698 TLMFFTKNPAVREA
+698 TLMFFAKNPAVREA

-750 EAEQDQATG
+750 EAEQDQANG
-759 LNGAGASGDQSDI
+759 LNGASASGDQSDI

>member
-53 EQWVKK
+53 EQWVKN
-59 EAADSSTV
+59 EAADGSTV
-67 ESAPAAVTETSAAAA
+67 ETAPAAVTETSAAAA
-82 SNRGEA
+82 SNLGEA
-88 QQRAINRQA
+88 QQRAIDKQA
-97 EAASVATESSNV
+97 EGASAATESSNV
-109 RDDPAR
+109 HDDPAR

-127 QAVTGMLNAENS
+127 QAVTGMLNAESS
-139 GSRQSLQALPVE
+139 GSRQSLQ
-151 GNALPKQAVTG
+151 G
-162 MLNAESS
+162 
-169 DSQQSLQA
+169 
-177 LNRAKT
+177 LNRANT
-183 QGSALTTQINQPQP
+183 QGSALTTQINQPQ
-197 ALSETAPAAVTE
+197 
-209 TSAAAASNQGEAQQR
+209 
-224 AIDKQAEAA
+224 
-233 SVATES
+233 
-239 SSVRDEPARQDLPK
+239 
-253 QAVTGMALGERHPL
+253 
-267 PQSLQALNRANA
+267 
-279 QGSVLTTQINQ
+279 
-290 SQPALSETLTESS
+290 
-303 SVRDEPARQDLPK
+303 
-316 QAVTG
+316 
-321 MALGERH
+321 
-328 PLPQSLQALNR
+328 
-339 VNTQGSV
+339 
-346 LTTQINQPQPALSET
+346 
-361 LTESSSVR
+361 
-369 DEPAR
+369 
-374 QDLPKQAVTG
+374 
-384 MALGE
+384 
-389 RHPLPQSLQALNRVN
+389 
-404 TQGSALTSQIN
+404 
-415 QPQSAL
+415 SAL
-421 KFVEQSPTGA
+421 KLAEQSPTGA

-448 QAGLKDGAQAG
+448 QAGFKDGAQADL
-459 FLRSP
+459 LRSP
-464 LVKPAQADSTPDG
+464 LVKTAQADSTPDG

-491 AEGAISR
+491 AEGSNPR

-518 KAPLAHSALAAA
+518 KAPLARSALAAA

-552 GRAASNGLTTDARPS
+552 GRSASNGLTTDARPS
-567 STALSWQTPDGFA
+567 NTALSWQTPDGFA

-594 QISASVPTAQGLNTA
+594 QISASMPTGQGLNTA
-609 QSGGAPVLPT
+609 QIGGAPVLPT

-627 GAFKLPSGFEISGG
+627 GVFKLPSGFEISGG

-650 FAQPAWAQELAQQAK
+650 FSQPAWAQELAQQAK

-698 TLMFFTKNPAVREA
+698 TLMFFAKNPAVREA

-750 EAEQDQATG
+750 EAEQDQAHG
-759 LNGAGASGDQSDI
+759 LNGASASGDQSDI

>member
-53 EQWVKK
+53 EQWVKN
-59 EAADSSTV
+59 EAADGSTV
-67 ESAPAAVTETSAAAA
+67 ETAPAAVTETSAAAA
-82 SNRGEA
+82 SNLGEA
-88 QQRAINRQA
+88 QQRAIDKQA
-97 EAASVATESSNV
+97 EGASAATESSNV
-109 RDDPAR
+109 HDDPAR

-127 QAVTGMLNAENS
+127 QAVTGMLNAESS
-139 GSRQSLQALPVE
+139 GSRQSLQ
-151 GNALPKQAVTG
+151 G
-162 MLNAESS
+162 LNLA
-169 DSQQSLQA
+169 
-177 LNRAKT
+177 NT
-183 QGSALTTQINQPQP
+183 QGSALTTQINQPQ
-197 ALSETAPAAVTE
+197 
-209 TSAAAASNQGEAQQR
+209 
-224 AIDKQAEAA
+224 
-233 SVATES
+233 
-239 SSVRDEPARQDLPK
+239 
-253 QAVTGMALGERHPL
+253 
-267 PQSLQALNRANA
+267 
-279 QGSVLTTQINQ
+279 
-290 SQPALSETLTESS
+290 
-303 SVRDEPARQDLPK
+303 
-316 QAVTG
+316 
-321 MALGERH
+321 
-328 PLPQSLQALNR
+328 
-339 VNTQGSV
+339 
-346 LTTQINQPQPALSET
+346 
-361 LTESSSVR
+361 
-369 DEPAR
+369 
-374 QDLPKQAVTG
+374 
-384 MALGE
+384 
-389 RHPLPQSLQALNRVN
+389 
-404 TQGSALTSQIN
+404 
-415 QPQSAL
+415 SAL
-421 KFVEQSPTGA
+421 KLAEQPPTGA

-448 QAGLKDGAQAG
+448 QAGFKDGAQADL
-459 FLRSP
+459 LRSP
-464 LVKPAQADSTPDG
+464 LVKTAQADSTPDG

-491 AEGAISR
+491 AEGSNPR

-518 KAPLAHSALAAA
+518 KAPLARSALAAA

-552 GRAASNGLTTDARPS
+552 GRSASNGLTTDARPS
-567 STALSWQTPDGFA
+567 NTALSWQTPDGFA

-594 QISASVPTAQGLNTA
+594 QISASMPTGQGLNTA
-609 QSGGAPVLPT
+609 QIGGAPVLPT

-627 GAFKLPSGFEISGG
+627 GVFKLPSGFEISGG

-650 FAQPAWAQELAQQAK
+650 FSQPAWAQELAQQAK

-698 TLMFFTKNPAVREA
+698 TLMFFAKNPAVREA

-750 EAEQDQATG
+750 EAEQDQAHG
-759 LNGAGASGDQSDI
+759 LNGASASGDQSDI

>member
-1 MATVTDINIHAIPVY
+1 
-16 DGQSRSGLNPA
+16 LNPA

-53 EQWVKK
+53 EQWVKN
-59 EAADSSTV
+59 EAADGSTV
-67 ESAPAAVTETSAAAA
+67 ETAPAAVTETSAAAA
-82 SNRGEA
+82 SNLGEA
-88 QQRAINRQA
+88 QQHAIDKQA
-97 EAASVATESSNV
+97 EGASAATESSNV
-109 RDDPAR
+109 HDDPAR

-127 QAVTGMLNAENS
+127 QAVTGMLNAESS
-139 GSRQSLQALPVE
+139 GSRQSLQ
-151 GNALPKQAVTG
+151 G
-162 MLNAESS
+162 LNLA
-169 DSQQSLQA
+169 
-177 LNRAKT
+177 NT

-197 ALSETAPAAVTE
+197 AL
-209 TSAAAASNQGEAQQR
+209 
-224 AIDKQAEAA
+224 KLAE
-233 SVATES
+233 
-239 SSVRDEPARQDLPK
+239 
-253 QAVTGMALGERHPL
+253 
-267 PQSLQALNRANA
+267 
-279 QGSVLTTQINQ
+279 
-290 SQPALSETLTESS
+290 QP
-303 SVRDEPARQDLPK
+303 
-316 QAVTG
+316 
-321 MALGERH
+321 
-328 PLPQSLQALNR
+328 
-339 VNTQGSV
+339 
-346 LTTQINQPQPALSET
+346 
-361 LTESSSVR
+361 
-369 DEPAR
+369 
-374 QDLPKQAVTG
+374 
-384 MALGE
+384 
-389 RHPLPQSLQALNRVN
+389 
-404 TQGSALTSQIN
+404 
-415 QPQSAL
+415 
-421 KFVEQSPTGA
+421 PTGA

-448 QAGLKDGAQAG
+448 QAGFKDGAQADL
-459 FLRSP
+459 LRSP
-464 LVKPAQADSTPDG
+464 LVKTAQADSTPDG

-491 AEGAISR
+491 AEGSNPR

-518 KAPLAHSALAAA
+518 KAPLARSALAAA

-552 GRAASNGLTTDARPS
+552 GRSASNGLTTDARPS
-567 STALSWQTPDGFA
+567 NTALSWQTPDGFA

-594 QISASVPTAQGLNTA
+594 QISASMPTGQGLNTA
-609 QSGGAPVLPT
+609 QIGGAPVLPT

-627 GAFKLPSGFEISGG
+627 GVFKLPSGFEISGG

-650 FAQPAWAQELAQQAK
+650 FSQPAWAQELAQQAK

-698 TLMFFTKNPAVREA
+698 TLMFFAKNPAVREA

-731 QQTVVSDQSLS
+731 QQTFVSDQSLS

-750 EAEQDQATG
+750 EAEQDQAHG
-759 LNGAGASGDQSDI
+759 LNGASASGDQSDI

>member
-59 EAADSSTV
+59 EAADGSTV
-67 ESAPAAVTETSAAAA
+67 ETAPAAVTETSAAAA
-82 SNRGEA
+82 SNLGEA
-88 QQRAINRQA
+88 QQHAIDKQA
-97 EAASVATESSNV
+97 EGASAATESSNV
-109 RDDPAR
+109 HDDPAR

-127 QAVTGMLNAENS
+127 QAVTGMLNAESS
-139 GSRQSLQALPVE
+139 GSRQSLQ
-151 GNALPKQAVTG
+151 G
-162 MLNAESS
+162 LNLA
-169 DSQQSLQA
+169 
-177 LNRAKT
+177 NT
-183 QGSALTTQINQPQP
+183 QGSALTTQINQPQ
-197 ALSETAPAAVTE
+197 
-209 TSAAAASNQGEAQQR
+209 
-224 AIDKQAEAA
+224 
-233 SVATES
+233 
-239 SSVRDEPARQDLPK
+239 
-253 QAVTGMALGERHPL
+253 
-267 PQSLQALNRANA
+267 
-279 QGSVLTTQINQ
+279 
-290 SQPALSETLTESS
+290 
-303 SVRDEPARQDLPK
+303 
-316 QAVTG
+316 
-321 MALGERH
+321 
-328 PLPQSLQALNR
+328 
-339 VNTQGSV
+339 
-346 LTTQINQPQPALSET
+346 
-361 LTESSSVR
+361 
-369 DEPAR
+369 
-374 QDLPKQAVTG
+374 
-384 MALGE
+384 
-389 RHPLPQSLQALNRVN
+389 
-404 TQGSALTSQIN
+404 
-415 QPQSAL
+415 SAL
-421 KFVEQSPTGA
+421 KLAEQPPTGA

-448 QAGLKDGAQAG
+448 QAGFKDGAQADL
-459 FLRSP
+459 LRSP
-464 LVKPAQADSTPDG
+464 LVKTAQADSTPDG

-491 AEGAISR
+491 AEGSNPR

-518 KAPLAHSALAAA
+518 KAPLARSALAAA

-552 GRAASNGLTTDARPS
+552 GRSASNGLTTDARPS
-567 STALSWQTPDGFA
+567 NTALSWQTPDGFA

-594 QISASVPTAQGLNTA
+594 QISASMPTGQGLNTA
-609 QSGGAPVLPT
+609 QIGGAPVLPT

-627 GAFKLPSGFEISGG
+627 GVFKLPSGFEISGG

-650 FAQPAWAQELAQQAK
+650 FSQPAWAQELAQQAK

-698 TLMFFTKNPAVREA
+698 TLMFFAKNPAVREA

-750 EAEQDQATG
+750 EAEQDQAHG
-759 LNGAGASGDQSDI
+759 LNGASASGDQSDI

>member
-27 QQGSNRSENFGR
+27 QQGSNRSENFGQ

-67 ESAPAAVTETSAAAA
+67 EPAPAAVTETSAAAA

-97 EAASVATESSNV
+97 EAASVATESSSG
-109 RDDPAR
+109 RDERAR
-115 QDLPVEGNALPK
+115 QDLPVEGNALPN
-127 QAVTGMLNAENS
+127 QAVTGRLS
-139 GSRQSLQALPVE
+139 
-151 GNALPKQAVTG
+151 
-162 MLNAESS
+162 AESS
-169 DSQQSLQA
+169 SSQQSLQA

-183 QGSALTTQINQPQP
+183 QGSALTTQINQPQ
-197 ALSETAPAAVTE
+197 
-209 TSAAAASNQGEAQQR
+209 
-224 AIDKQAEAA
+224 
-233 SVATES
+233 
-239 SSVRDEPARQDLPK
+239 
-253 QAVTGMALGERHPL
+253 
-267 PQSLQALNRANA
+267 
-279 QGSVLTTQINQ
+279 
-290 SQPALSETLTESS
+290 
-303 SVRDEPARQDLPK
+303 
-316 QAVTG
+316 
-321 MALGERH
+321 
-328 PLPQSLQALNR
+328 
-339 VNTQGSV
+339 
-346 LTTQINQPQPALSET
+346 
-361 LTESSSVR
+361 
-369 DEPAR
+369 
-374 QDLPKQAVTG
+374 
-384 MALGE
+384 
-389 RHPLPQSLQALNRVN
+389 
-404 TQGSALTSQIN
+404 
-415 QPQSAL
+415 SAL
-421 KFVEQSPTGA
+421 KLVEQSPTGA

-448 QAGLKDGAQAG
+448 QAGLKAGPQAD
-459 FLRSP
+459 FSRSP
-464 LVKPAQADSTPDG
+464 LINLAQANSTPDG
-477 NRAQSVIAAQPVKA
+477 NRAQPVIAAQPVQA

-518 KAPLAHSALAAA
+518 KAPPAHSALAAA
-530 VVTQDRVADLDRR
+530 VVTQDRAADLDRR
-543 LRLQAAPMG
+543 LRLQAPSMG
-552 GRAASNGLTTDARPS
+552 GRAASNALTTDARPS
-567 STALSWQTPDGFA
+567 NTTLSWQTPDGFA

-594 QISASVPTAQGLNTA
+594 QISASMPTGQGLNAA

-619 LLDGNAMG
+619 LLLDGNAMG

-650 FAQPAWAQELAQQAK
+650 FSQPAWAQELAQQAK

-698 TLMFFTKNPAVREA
+698 TLMFFAKNPAVREA

-750 EAEQDQATG
+750 EAEQDQANG

>member
-27 QQGSNRSENFGR
+27 QQGSNRSENFGQ

-67 ESAPAAVTETSAAAA
+67 EPAPAAVTETSAAAA

-97 EAASVATESSNV
+97 EAASVATESSRV
-109 RDDPAR
+109 QDERVR

-127 QAVTGMLNAENS
+127 QAVTG
-139 GSRQSLQALPVE
+139 R
-151 GNALPKQAVTG
+151 
-162 MLNAESS
+162 LNAESS
-169 DSQQSLQA
+169 SSLQSLQT

-183 QGSALTTQINQPQP
+183 QGSALTTQVNQPQP
-197 ALSETAPAAVTE
+197 ALS
-209 TSAAAASNQGEAQQR
+209 R
-224 AIDKQAEAA
+224 
-233 SVATES
+233 
-239 SSVRDEPARQDLPK
+239 
-253 QAVTGMALGERHPL
+253 
-267 PQSLQALNRANA
+267 
-279 QGSVLTTQINQ
+279 
-290 SQPALSETLTESS
+290 
-303 SVRDEPARQDLPK
+303 
-316 QAVTG
+316 
-321 MALGERH
+321 
-328 PLPQSLQALNR
+328 
-339 VNTQGSV
+339 
-346 LTTQINQPQPALSET
+346 
-361 LTESSSVR
+361 
-369 DEPAR
+369 
-374 QDLPKQAVTG
+374 
-384 MALGE
+384 
-389 RHPLPQSLQALNRVN
+389 
-404 TQGSALTSQIN
+404 
-415 QPQSAL
+415 
-421 KFVEQSPTGA
+421 VEQSPTGA

-448 QAGLKDGAQAG
+448 QAGLKAGPQAD
-459 FLRSP
+459 FSRSP
-464 LVKPAQADSTPDG
+464 LINLAQANSTPDG
-477 NRAQSVIAAQPVKA
+477 NRAQPVIAAQPVQA

-508 AMPGLAEQAG
+508 AMPGLADQAG
-518 KAPLAHSALAAA
+518 KAPPAHSALAAA
-530 VVTQDRVADLDRR
+530 VVTQDRAADLDRR
-543 LRLQAAPMG
+543 LRLQAPSMG
-552 GRAASNGLTTDARPS
+552 GRAASNALTTDARPS
-567 STALSWQTPDGFA
+567 NTTLSWQTPDGFA

-594 QISASVPTAQGLNTA
+594 QISASMPTGQGLNAA

-619 LLDGNAMG
+619 LLLDGNAMG

-650 FAQPAWAQELAQQAK
+650 FSQPAWAQELAQQAK

-698 TLMFFTKNPAVREA
+698 TLMFFAKNPAVREA

-750 EAEQDQATG
+750 EAEQDQANG

>member
-1 MATVTDINIHAIPVY
+1 MATATDINIHAIPVY

-27 QQGSNRSENFGR
+27 QQGSNRSENFDR

-59 EAADSSTV
+59 ETADSSTV
-67 ESAPAAVTETSAAAA
+67 EPAPAAVTETSAAAA

-115 QDLPVEGNALPK
+115 QDLPVEG
-127 QAVTGMLNAENS
+127 S
-139 GSRQSLQALPVE
+139 
-151 GNALPKQAVTG
+151 ALPKQAVTG

-239 SSVRDEPARQDLPK
+239 SSVRDEPAQQDLPK

-267 PQSLQALNRANA
+267 PQSLQALNRVNT
-279 QGSVLTTQINQ
+279 QCSVLTTQINQ

-339 VNTQGSV
+339 ANAQGS
-346 LTTQINQPQPALSET
+346 T
-361 LTESSSVR
+361 
-369 DEPAR
+369 
-374 QDLPKQAVTG
+374 
-384 MALGE
+384 
-389 RHPLPQSLQALNRVN
+389 
-404 TQGSALTSQIN
+404 LTSQIN

-441 LAALLGR
+441 LAALVGR
-448 QAGLKDGAQAG
+448 QAGLKDGAQADV
-459 FLRSP
+459 LRSP

-594 QISASVPTAQGLNTA
+594 QISASVPTAQGLNAA

>member
-27 QQGSNRSENFGR
+27 QQGSNRSENFGQ

-67 ESAPAAVTETSAAAA
+67 EPAPAAVTETSAAAA

-127 QAVTGMLNAENS
+127 QAVTGMLNAE
-139 GSRQSLQALPVE
+139 
-151 GNALPKQAVTG
+151 
-162 MLNAESS
+162 SS
-169 DSQQSLQA
+169 DSPQSLQA

-183 QGSALTTQINQPQP
+183 QG
-197 ALSETAPAAVTE
+197 
-209 TSAAAASNQGEAQQR
+209 
-224 AIDKQAEAA
+224 
-233 SVATES
+233 
-239 SSVRDEPARQDLPK
+239 
-253 QAVTGMALGERHPL
+253 TGMALGERHPL
-267 PQSLQALNRANA
+267 PQSLQALNRA
-279 QGSVLTTQINQ
+279 
-290 SQPALSETLTESS
+290 
-303 SVRDEPARQDLPK
+303 K
-316 QAVTG
+316 
-321 MALGERH
+321 
-328 PLPQSLQALNR
+328 
-339 VNTQGSV
+339 
-346 LTTQINQPQPALSET
+346 
-361 LTESSSVR
+361 
-369 DEPAR
+369 
-374 QDLPKQAVTG
+374 
-384 MALGE
+384 
-389 RHPLPQSLQALNRVN
+389 
-404 TQGSALTSQIN
+404 TQGSALTTQIN

-448 QAGLKDGAQAG
+448 QAGLKAGAQAD
-459 FLRSP
+459 FSRSP

-477 NRAQSVIAAQPVKA
+477 NRAQPVIAAQPVKA

-518 KAPLAHSALAAA
+518 KAPLSPFRACRRGG
-530 VVTQDRVADLDRR
+530 DPGPRADLDRR
-543 LRLQAAPMG
+543 LRLQAPSMG
-552 GRAASNGLTTDARPS
+552 GRAASNALTTDARPS
-567 STALSWQTPDGFA
+567 NTTLSWQTPDGFA

-594 QISASVPTAQGLNTA
+594 QISASMPTGQGLNAA

-650 FAQPAWAQELAQQAK
+650 FSQPAWAQELAQQAK

-698 TLMFFTKNPAVREA
+698 TLMFFAKNPAVREA

-750 EAEQDQATG
+750 EAEQDQANG

>member
-27 QQGSNRSENFGR
+27 QQGSNRSENFGQ

-59 EAADSSTV
+59 EAADSSPV
-67 ESAPAAVTETSAAAA
+67 EPAPAAVTETSAAAA

-88 QQRAINRQA
+88 QQRAINKQA
-97 EAASVATESSNV
+97 EGASVATESSNV
-109 RDDPAR
+109 QDEPAR

-127 QAVTGMLNAENS
+127 QAVTGMLNAESS
-139 GSRQSLQALPVE
+139 GSRQSLQ
-151 GNALPKQAVTG
+151 G
-162 MLNAESS
+162 LNLA
-169 DSQQSLQA
+169 
-177 LNRAKT
+177 NT
-183 QGSALTTQINQPQP
+183 QGSALTTQINQPQ
-197 ALSETAPAAVTE
+197 
-209 TSAAAASNQGEAQQR
+209 
-224 AIDKQAEAA
+224 
-233 SVATES
+233 
-239 SSVRDEPARQDLPK
+239 
-253 QAVTGMALGERHPL
+253 
-267 PQSLQALNRANA
+267 
-279 QGSVLTTQINQ
+279 
-290 SQPALSETLTESS
+290 
-303 SVRDEPARQDLPK
+303 
-316 QAVTG
+316 
-321 MALGERH
+321 
-328 PLPQSLQALNR
+328 
-339 VNTQGSV
+339 
-346 LTTQINQPQPALSET
+346 
-361 LTESSSVR
+361 
-369 DEPAR
+369 
-374 QDLPKQAVTG
+374 
-384 MALGE
+384 
-389 RHPLPQSLQALNRVN
+389 
-404 TQGSALTSQIN
+404 
-415 QPQSAL
+415 SAL
-421 KFVEQSPTGA
+421 KLAEQSPTGA

-448 QAGLKDGAQAG
+448 QGGFKDGAQADL
-459 FLRSP
+459 LRSP
-464 LVKPAQADSTPDG
+464 LVKTAQADSTPDG

-491 AEGAISR
+491 AEGSNPR

-552 GRAASNGLTTDARPS
+552 GRSASNGLTTDARPS
-567 STALSWQTPDGFA
+567 SSALSWQTPDGFA
-580 DLLKKSAST
+580 DLLKKAAST

-594 QISASVPTAQGLNTA
+594 QISASMPTGQGLNTA
-609 QSGGAPVLPT
+609 QIGGAPVLPT

-627 GAFKLPSGFEISGG
+627 GVFKLPSGFEISGG

-650 FAQPAWAQELAQQAK
+650 FSQPAWAQELAQQAK

-698 TLMFFTKNPAVREA
+698 TLMFFAKNPAVREA

-750 EAEQDQATG
+750 EAEQDQANG
-759 LNGAGASGDQSDI
+759 LNGASASGDQSDI

>member
-53 EQWVKK
+53 EQWVKN
-59 EAADSSTV
+59 EAADGSTV
-67 ESAPAAVTETSAAAA
+67 ETAPAAVTETSAAAA
-82 SNRGEA
+82 SNLGEA
-88 QQRAINRQA
+88 QQRAIDKQA
-97 EAASVATESSNV
+97 EGASAATESSNV
-109 RDDPAR
+109 HDDPAR

-127 QAVTGMLNAENS
+127 QAVTGMLNAESS
-139 GSRQSLQALPVE
+139 GSRQSLQ
-151 GNALPKQAVTG
+151 G
-162 MLNAESS
+162 LNLA
-169 DSQQSLQA
+169 
-177 LNRAKT
+177 NT

-197 ALSETAPAAVTE
+197 AL
-209 TSAAAASNQGEAQQR
+209 
-224 AIDKQAEAA
+224 KLAE
-233 SVATES
+233 
-239 SSVRDEPARQDLPK
+239 
-253 QAVTGMALGERHPL
+253 
-267 PQSLQALNRANA
+267 
-279 QGSVLTTQINQ
+279 
-290 SQPALSETLTESS
+290 QP
-303 SVRDEPARQDLPK
+303 
-316 QAVTG
+316 
-321 MALGERH
+321 
-328 PLPQSLQALNR
+328 
-339 VNTQGSV
+339 
-346 LTTQINQPQPALSET
+346 
-361 LTESSSVR
+361 
-369 DEPAR
+369 
-374 QDLPKQAVTG
+374 
-384 MALGE
+384 
-389 RHPLPQSLQALNRVN
+389 
-404 TQGSALTSQIN
+404 
-415 QPQSAL
+415 
-421 KFVEQSPTGA
+421 PTGA

-448 QAGLKDGAQAG
+448 QAGFKDGAQADL
-459 FLRSP
+459 LRSP
-464 LVKPAQADSTPDG
+464 LVKTAQADSTPDG

-491 AEGAISR
+491 AEGSNPR

-518 KAPLAHSALAAA
+518 KAPLARSALAAA

-552 GRAASNGLTTDARPS
+552 GRSASNGLTTDARPS
-567 STALSWQTPDGFA
+567 NTALSWQTPDGFA

-594 QISASVPTAQGLNTA
+594 QISASMPTGQGLNTA
-609 QSGGAPVLPT
+609 QIGGAPVLPT

-627 GAFKLPSGFEISGG
+627 GVFKLPSGFEISGG

-650 FAQPAWAQELAQQAK
+650 FSQPAWAQELAQQAK

-698 TLMFFTKNPAVREA
+698 TLMFFAKNPAVREA

-731 QQTVVSDQSLS
+731 QQTFVSDQSLS

-750 EAEQDQATG
+750 EAEQDQAHG
-759 LNGAGASGDQSDI
+759 LNGASASGDQSDI

>member
-27 QQGSNRSENFGR
+27 QQGSNRSENFGQT
-39 ALSESSSQYHKNNK
+39 LSESSSQYHKNNK

-67 ESAPAAVTETSAAAA
+67 EPAPAAVTETSAAAA

-97 EAASVATESSNV
+97 EAASVATESSSG
-109 RDDPAR
+109 RDERAR

-127 QAVTGMLNAENS
+127 QAVTGRLS
-139 GSRQSLQALPVE
+139 
-151 GNALPKQAVTG
+151 
-162 MLNAESS
+162 AESS
-169 DSQQSLQA
+169 SSQQSLQA

-183 QGSALTTQINQPQP
+183 QGSALTTQINQPQ
-197 ALSETAPAAVTE
+197 
-209 TSAAAASNQGEAQQR
+209 
-224 AIDKQAEAA
+224 
-233 SVATES
+233 
-239 SSVRDEPARQDLPK
+239 
-253 QAVTGMALGERHPL
+253 
-267 PQSLQALNRANA
+267 
-279 QGSVLTTQINQ
+279 
-290 SQPALSETLTESS
+290 
-303 SVRDEPARQDLPK
+303 
-316 QAVTG
+316 
-321 MALGERH
+321 
-328 PLPQSLQALNR
+328 
-339 VNTQGSV
+339 
-346 LTTQINQPQPALSET
+346 
-361 LTESSSVR
+361 
-369 DEPAR
+369 
-374 QDLPKQAVTG
+374 
-384 MALGE
+384 
-389 RHPLPQSLQALNRVN
+389 
-404 TQGSALTSQIN
+404 
-415 QPQSAL
+415 SAL
-421 KFVEQSPTGA
+421 KLVEQSPTGA

-448 QAGLKDGAQAG
+448 QAGLKAGPQAD
-459 FLRSP
+459 FSRSP
-464 LVKPAQADSTPDG
+464 LINLAQANSTPDG
-477 NRAQSVIAAQPVKA
+477 NRAQPVIAAQPVQA

-518 KAPLAHSALAAA
+518 KAPPAHSALAAA
-530 VVTQDRVADLDRR
+530 VVTQDRAADLDRR
-543 LRLQAAPMG
+543 LRLQAPSMG
-552 GRAASNGLTTDARPS
+552 GRAASNALTTDARPS
-567 STALSWQTPDGFA
+567 NTTLSWQTPDGFA

-594 QISASVPTAQGLNTA
+594 QISASMPTGQGLNAA

-619 LLDGNAMG
+619 LLLDGNAMG

-650 FAQPAWAQELAQQAK
+650 FSQPAWAQELAQQAK

-698 TLMFFTKNPAVREA
+698 TLMFFAKNPAVREA

-750 EAEQDQATG
+750 EAEQDQANG

>member
-27 QQGSNRSENFGR
+27 QQGSNRSENFDR

-59 EAADSSTV
+59 ETADSSTV
-67 ESAPAAVTETSAAAA
+67 EPAPAAVTETSAAAA

-115 QDLPVEGNALPK
+115 QDLPVEG
-127 QAVTGMLNAENS
+127 S
-139 GSRQSLQALPVE
+139 
-151 GNALPKQAVTG
+151 ALPKQAVTG

-169 DSQQSLQA
+169 GSRQSLQA

-239 SSVRDEPARQDLPK
+239 SSVHDEPAQQDLPK

-267 PQSLQALNRANA
+267 PQSLQALNRVNT

-339 VNTQGSV
+339 ANAQGS
-346 LTTQINQPQPALSET
+346 T
-361 LTESSSVR
+361 
-369 DEPAR
+369 
-374 QDLPKQAVTG
+374 
-384 MALGE
+384 
-389 RHPLPQSLQALNRVN
+389 
-404 TQGSALTSQIN
+404 LTSQIN

-448 QAGLKDGAQAG
+448 QAGLKDGAQADV
-459 FLRSP
+459 LRSP

-594 QISASVPTAQGLNTA
+594 QISASVPTAQGLNAA

>member
-53 EQWVKK
+53 EQWVKN
-59 EAADSSTV
+59 EAADGSTV
-67 ESAPAAVTETSAAAA
+67 ETAPAAVTETSAAAA
-82 SNRGEA
+82 SNLGEA
-88 QQRAINRQA
+88 QQRAIDKQA
-97 EAASVATESSNV
+97 EGASAATESSNV
-109 RDDPAR
+109 HDDPAR

-127 QAVTGMLNAENS
+127 QAVTGMLNAESS
-139 GSRQSLQALPVE
+139 GSRQSLQ
-151 GNALPKQAVTG
+151 G
-162 MLNAESS
+162 LNLA
-169 DSQQSLQA
+169 
-177 LNRAKT
+177 NT
-183 QGSALTTQINQPQP
+183 QGSALTTQINQPQ
-197 ALSETAPAAVTE
+197 
-209 TSAAAASNQGEAQQR
+209 
-224 AIDKQAEAA
+224 
-233 SVATES
+233 
-239 SSVRDEPARQDLPK
+239 
-253 QAVTGMALGERHPL
+253 
-267 PQSLQALNRANA
+267 
-279 QGSVLTTQINQ
+279 
-290 SQPALSETLTESS
+290 
-303 SVRDEPARQDLPK
+303 
-316 QAVTG
+316 
-321 MALGERH
+321 
-328 PLPQSLQALNR
+328 
-339 VNTQGSV
+339 
-346 LTTQINQPQPALSET
+346 
-361 LTESSSVR
+361 
-369 DEPAR
+369 
-374 QDLPKQAVTG
+374 
-384 MALGE
+384 
-389 RHPLPQSLQALNRVN
+389 
-404 TQGSALTSQIN
+404 
-415 QPQSAL
+415 SAL
-421 KFVEQSPTGA
+421 KLAEQSPTGA

-448 QAGLKDGAQAG
+448 QAGFKDGAQADL
-459 FLRSP
+459 LRSP
-464 LVKPAQADSTPDG
+464 LVKTAQADSTPDG

-491 AEGAISR
+491 AEGSNPR

-518 KAPLAHSALAAA
+518 KAPLARSALAAA

-552 GRAASNGLTTDARPS
+552 GRSASNGLTTDARPS
-567 STALSWQTPDGFA
+567 NTALSWQTPDGFA

-594 QISASVPTAQGLNTA
+594 QISASMPTGQGLNTA
-609 QSGGAPVLPT
+609 QIGGAPVLPT

-627 GAFKLPSGFEISGG
+627 GVFKLPSGFEISGG

-650 FAQPAWAQELAQQAK
+650 FSQPAWAQELAQQAK

-698 TLMFFTKNPAVREA
+698 TLMFFAKNPAVREA

-731 QQTVVSDQSLS
+731 QQTFVSDQSLS

-750 EAEQDQATG
+750 EAEQDQAHG
-759 LNGAGASGDQSDI
+759 LNGASVSGDQSDI